1 MSNEGKIF
9 CSHEVGT
16 GRKFEKL
23 WDRISMTS
31 YGAIHGFYRVWFGKN
46 DTRYHKIWY
55 YEGNRCDGVTFF

>member
-46 DTRYHKIWY
+46 DTRYYKI
-55 YEGNRCDGVTFF
+55 